1 MKFGQYTIDPP
12 PGILRGDLSTLISF
26 ATSLIQLIL
35 IFSVVAA
42 TLFILI
48 GAVKWIISGGDK
60 QALAGAKSTVTY
72 AIIGLVLAFISFA
85 ILGLFSTFFNI
96 NLGTGK

>member
-1 MKFGQYTIDPP
+1 MT
-12 PGILRGDLSTLISF
+12 GDLSTLMSF

-35 IFSVVAA
+35 IIAVVAA
-42 TLFILI
+42 LLFILI

-60 QALAGAKSTVTY
+60 QALASAKSAITY